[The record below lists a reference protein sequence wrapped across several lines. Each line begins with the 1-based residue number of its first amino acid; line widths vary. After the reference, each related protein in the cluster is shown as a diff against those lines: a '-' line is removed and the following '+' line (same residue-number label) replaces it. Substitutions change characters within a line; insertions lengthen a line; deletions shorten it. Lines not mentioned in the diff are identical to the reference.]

1 MNSRHSIPLWLA
13 LLGLLTAALPS
24 GAQVPPGAA
33 PGSVVNTNT
42 QQNLR
47 ELLRERSRPAP
58 GAQPPAPEAVI
69 PAVVGNGSAI
79 GSIAN
84 PEAAVGATPGAPS
97 SGLPGAPAVRRPL
110 IPVQSQTS
118 GAPAFPGFPAPG
130 GPAAGPQLAPPAGIL
145 PPNVTD
151 TNNPAVSAIL
161 GGPVSGTPLNP
172 ALNPNEVVPAGTI
185 AASEMPLNQ
194 FFEIYSQYSGRTIL
208 RPAALPAAAV
218 TLLAQTDLTLIEV
231 VEAMDGVL
239 ALNGVTMIPIGEKF
253 VKAVPSTTAD
263 REGAPISDLT
273 GDKMPLSEQF
283 ITKIVKLNNAKPS
296 EIATILV
303 GFSKSQNAV
312 TPIDSNS
319 TLVLRDFSSNVK
331 RMLEIIEKV
340 DVMPEKD
347 FSLEVIPIRYGKV
360 TDIYATMS
368 ALISGGGG
376 AAGGGGTAGTFGGG
390 ATSGGRSMGG
400 GGFGGGS
407 FGGGGRMG
415 GGSYARGGGSSY
427 NNNRGG
433 YNTGGGG
440 YGGQMYPY
448 ELNRDELRANGD
460 AIVPM
465 QVAPGA
471 GQAAGAAQNNFQRRL
486 NDIVSRAS
494 TPPEM
499 QILEG
504 ANIVPDE
511 RSNKLLIFANKRDM
525 SMITNIVDKVDVL
538 LAQVL
543 IEAII
548 LEVKLGDSLK
558 VGVSASQSPRRFSG
572 DLTGAGSVN
581 NGQSLLGGLTNFP
594 GSSPEGFNYFGRVG
608 DNLDIAIN
616 AVAKDSQINIVSRPR
631 IQTSHAIPGYFEIGE
646 TVPYI
651 TGFTDYG
658 GVVGSGLSTRS
669 QVAERPIGLSL
680 DVTPY
685 ITPEGLIVMEIMQNF
700 DQRGNDVQI
709 DGNPY
714 PIINTRTASAML
726 TVRDGD
732 VIMLGGFISENKST
746 SKSGVPFLKDIPG
759 LGVLFRSKN
768 NSNDRTELIILM
780 RATVL
785 ETPEAAAILARRE
798 RGDLP
803 GIRQAEHEFQQSETT
818 RQEKVDKQTKKKGWF
833 KK

>member
-24 GAQVPPGAA
+24 GAQVPPVAA
-33 PGSVVNTNT
+33 PGSVVNTNA
-42 QQNLR
+42 QRDLR
-47 ELLRERSRPAP
+47 ELLRERSRLAP

-79 GSIAN
+79 GSTTN
-84 PEAAVGATPGAPS
+84 PEAPVGPTPGAPS
-97 SGLPGAPAVRRPL
+97 AGLPGEPAIRRPL
-110 IPVQSQTS
+110 IPVQSQAT

-130 GPAAGPQLAPPAGIL
+130 APSASPQPGPPAGIL

-161 GGPVSGTPLNP
+161 GSPVSGTPLNP

-185 AASEMPLNQ
+185 AANEMPLNQ
-194 FFEIYSQYSGRTIL
+194 FFEIYAQYSGRTIL
-208 RPAALPAAAV
+208 RPSALPAAAV

-263 REGAPISDLT
+263 REGAPISDMAREQ
-273 GDKMPLSEQF
+273 MPLSEQF
-283 ITKIVKLNNAKPS
+283 ITKIVKLKNAKPS
-296 EIATILV
+296 EIATMLV

-376 AAGGGGTAGTFGGG
+376 GGGGAGTAGAFAG
-390 ATSGGRSMGG
+390 AGMAGGRSMGG
-400 GGFGGGS
+400 GGGFGAGN
-407 FGGGGRMG
+407 FGGGGRTG
-415 GGSYARGGGSSY
+415 GGSYGRGGGSSY
-427 NNNRGG
+427 NRGG
-433 YNTGGGG
+433 YNSGGGG
-440 YGGQMYPY
+440 YGGQVYPY
-448 ELNRDELRANGD
+448 ELNRDELHANGD
-460 AIVPM
+460 MIVPM

-558 VGVSASQSPRRFSG
+558 VGVSASQSPKRFSG
-572 DLTGAGSVN
+572 DVSGAGSVN
-581 NGQSLLGGLTNFP
+581 NGQSLLSGLTNFP

-658 GVVGSGLSTRS
+658 GIVGSGLSTRS

-785 ETPEAAAILARRE
+785 ETPEAAAILARKE
-798 RGDLP
+798 RGDMP
-803 GIRQAEHEFQQSETT
+803 GVRQAEHEFKQSEAA